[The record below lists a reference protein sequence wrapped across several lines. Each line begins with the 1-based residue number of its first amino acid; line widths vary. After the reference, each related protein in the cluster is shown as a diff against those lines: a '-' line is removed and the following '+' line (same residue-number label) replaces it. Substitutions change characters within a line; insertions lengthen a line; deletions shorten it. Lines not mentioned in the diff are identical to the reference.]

1 MEKINIFSK
10 LFNLI
15 KQPFVRWVIVVVIT
29 CLAFFIFLPGLKNIT
44 SQYISKSV
52 MDACFAPVLI
62 VYIIS
67 IFAILWFDVP
77 KFISK
82 IKKNKELTKN
92 YANLKKIEKGILI
105 EIYHQ
110 PGHSLTCPETRII
123 TELLDLGMLKYSEG
137 QFLGYLTD
145 NGMELCYKVT
155 DLTIKLIK
163 KEEKERR
170 KYRKRRW

>member
-15 KQPFVRWVIVVVIT
+15 KQPFVRWVIFVVIT
-29 CLAFFIFLPGLKNIT
+29 CLAFFIYLPGLKNIT

-52 MDACFAPVLI
+52 KDACFVPVLI
-62 VYIIS
+62 LYIIT
-67 IFAILWFDVP
+67 IFSILWFDGP
-77 KFISK
+77 NFISK
-82 IKKNKELTKN
+82 IKKKKELTKN
-92 YANLKKIEKGILI
+92 YANLKKIEKGMLI
-105 EIYHQ
+105 GIYNQ

-163 KEEKERR
+163 KEEK